1 MNNDILAGKWKQF
14 TGKIKETFGKLT
26 VDDLARAE
34 GNAEVMAGLLQ
45 ERYGY
50 TKEQA
55 RKSWDD
61 FVEGLGV
68 GRKNLAGQAADMT
81 EQAKTELEKR
91 LK

>member
-1 MNNDILAGKWKQF
+1 MNHDILAGKWKQF

-26 VDDLARAE
+26 DDDLARAE
-34 GNAEVMAGLLQ
+34 GNAEVMAGLVQ

-55 RKSWDD
+55 RQAWDD
-61 FVEGLGV
+61 FVATLGD
-68 GRKNLAGQAADMT
+68 GRKTLAGQAADAT
-81 EQAKTELEKR
+81 DKAKQELEKR